1 MSISK
6 REITYMDIIFLIN
19 FVALSLMHIP
29 LQYDA
34 VDCDMQLHYPIKFAI
49 IKALEMCSSTC

>member
-1 MSISK
+1 
-6 REITYMDIIFLIN
+6 MDIIFLIN